1 MELNEDNVCM
11 SKKRYT
17 WPIIDATTKN
27 RHKSNKLFD
36 KGVLHLQHL
45 RMNQF
50 TKHIL
55 CFILAGTYAALA
67 ACIAYHFL
75 V

>member
-1 MELNEDNVCM
+1 MNKTN
-11 SKKRYT
+11 YT

-27 RHKSNKLFD
+27 KHKSNKLFD

-55 CFILAGTYAALA
+55 YFILAGTYAALA